1 MPLKFQNEQSSK
13 GQFFGKFII
22 FGVFEEKSLDIMKD
36 NFFAKNFLKK
46 SHSSICNIFFQKYI

>member
-36 NFFAKNFLKK
+36 DYFEKNFWKK
-46 SHSSICNIFFQKYI
+46 SHSTRYLMLQWK

>member
-22 FGVFEEKSLDIMKD
+22 FGVFGVKSLGIMKD
-36 NFFAKNFLKK
+36 DYFEKNFWKK
-46 SHSSICNIFFQKYI
+46 NHSSIYRM

>member
-13 GQFFGKFII
+13 GQFFGKSII

-46 SHSSICNIFFQKYI
+46 SHSNI